1 MNTSVAVPVYADST
15 AANARAVLSLL
26 LLLAACTVTTVVV
39 GLRALDVGTDTHMY
53 AGFFLTMRNGL
64 IATRFEPGFVALTR
78 LASATGMSVV
88 GYQATLFGVLLV
100 GAAIAARRYYTYL
113 GSTRGFL
120 TFLSAVLLFLF
131 VSPMFVNASINA
143 VRQGLAAPLVFAALL
158 AFHHRKWRSFV
169 LLGAAASSLHYS
181 SLMYLAFAPVLLL
194 SLRRQRILASVGFLA
209 YCSGLS
215 MVVVRVAV
223 PVLYNE
229 VMNYKVDAVYRA
241 GIRFDFA
248 LFSLFWYLLP
258 FMVSRL
264 VHAPFAERIK
274 QSTAV
279 YMVMVLPFFLLGW
292 GNYSNRY
299 LLVPWV
305 AASFMVAA
313 MVCHS
318 RTPLLR
324 HPVLLRGGLV
334 MASGVFCFYV
344 THMIM
349 I

>member
-1 MNTSVAVPVYADST
+1 MNTSAAVPGYADSMV
-15 AANARAVLSLL
+15 ANARVVLSLM
-26 LLLAACTVTTVVV
+26 LLLAVCTVPIIVV
-39 GLRALDVGTDTHMY
+39 GSRTSDIGTDTHTY
-53 AGFFLTMRNGL
+53 AAVFLAMRHGL
-64 IATRFEPGFVALTR
+64 IQTRFEPGFVALTR
-78 LASATGMSVV
+78 LASATGMSVA

-100 GAAIAARRYYTYL
+100 GAAIAARRYYVYL

-120 TFLSAVLLFLF
+120 TFLSAILLFLF

-181 SLMYLAFAPVLLL
+181 SLLYLAFAPVLLL
-194 SLRRQRILASVGFLA
+194 SLRRQRIIAAVAFLA

-215 MVVVRVAV
+215 MVVVRVGV

-229 VMNYKVDAVYRA
+229 VMNYHVDAVYRA

-258 FMVSRL
+258 FMASRL
-264 VHAPFAERIK
+264 VHAPFSERIR

-279 YMVMVLPFFLLGW
+279 YMVMLLPFFLLGW
-292 GNYSNRY
+292 GNFSNRY

-305 AASFMVAA
+305 AVSFLVAA
-313 MVCHS
+313 MICHS

-334 MASGVFCFYV
+334 AAGGVFCFYV